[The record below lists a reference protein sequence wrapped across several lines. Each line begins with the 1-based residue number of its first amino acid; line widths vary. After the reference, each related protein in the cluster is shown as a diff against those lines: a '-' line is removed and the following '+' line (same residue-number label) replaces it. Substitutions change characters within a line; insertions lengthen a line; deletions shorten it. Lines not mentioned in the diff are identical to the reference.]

1 MFNIFIEH
9 DKKPSIV
16 VLDDN
21 CPTRPTFLS
30 NPLMC
35 ENRIKTRVLNDGHNI
50 PKNDII
56 RRFYRSKFNFI
67 NLYKDI
73 VDEWNIFYN
82 GSTKYVLVAKSEN
95 GSVEIFNDNLYN
107 EFVGIE

>member
-1 MFNIFIEH
+1 
-9 DKKPSIV
+9 
-16 VLDDN
+16 
-21 CPTRPTFLS
+21 
-30 NPLMC
+30 MC

-56 RRFYRSKFNFI
+56 RRFYRCKFNFI

-82 GSTKYVLVAKSEN
+82 GSTKYVLEAKSEN

>member
-56 RRFYRSKFNFI
+56 RRFYRKNKRKNNILNWINENNYYSKFS
-67 NLYKDI
+67 
-73 VDEWNIFYN
+73 FY
-82 GSTKYVLVAKSEN
+82 AK
-95 GSVEIFNDNLYN
+95 IIN
-107 EFVGIE
+107 EFRRLEYGINISRKDYFRTRR